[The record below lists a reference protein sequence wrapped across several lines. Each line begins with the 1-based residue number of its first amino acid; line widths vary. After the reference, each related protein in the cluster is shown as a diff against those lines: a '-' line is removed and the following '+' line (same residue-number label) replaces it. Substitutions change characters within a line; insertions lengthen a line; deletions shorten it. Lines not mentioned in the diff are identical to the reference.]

1 MAQLKFIVSDD
12 LAKKFRQAVLAKRG
26 KLEVSR
32 EGEEALKLY
41 LEKNK
46 KKIINSSE
54 DSSRVDTILDVI
66 GAVKSRE
73 RHNALDDLKKLESTG
88 S

>member
-1 MAQLKFIVSDD
+1 MAQLKFNVSDD
-12 LAKKFRQAVLAKRG
+12 LAKKFRQTVLAKRG

-41 LEKNK
+41 LKKNK
-46 KKIINSSE
+46 KESAEPLRSSQRP
-54 DSSRVDTILDVI
+54 DSISHVI
-66 GAVKSRE
+66 GAFRSKGRP
-73 RHNALDDLKKLESTG
+73 NALEDLKGLELRG